1 MATTNE
7 TAAIEAQYEAQV
19 ERPELI
25 RSYAKRITDFITEGF
40 LEDVDGL
47 DLSDE
52 RERKIAIENIA
63 ISAGS
68 AALAEL
74 TNFANEL
81 CGE

>member
-19 ERPELI
+19 GRPELVKE
-25 RSYAKRITDFITEGF
+25 YAKKITRYVTD
-40 LEDVDGL
+40 LLPEDIDGL

-52 RERKIAIENIA
+52 RDRQIAIERITMTA
-63 ISAGS
+63 S
-68 AALAEL
+68 AAAFVTL